1 MTDMMDQIESLWNTT
16 HRDDLEARIEFQKW
30 RSDVNH
36 DRRTLARERKR
47 FEQGIDEINTMLDG
61 AQICAAGGLEDGSYD
76 NPAEFFLGQTTRQ
89 ITTFQFTINGPTVYV
104 ECEHDL
110 VDGHQEIYYMTAI
123 ASTDGA
129 DVRESIDRDTHL
141 YALVESLLPN
151 TTIRK
156 VNQ

>member
-1 MTDMMDQIESLWNTT
+1 MTDLMDQIEALWDTT
-16 HRDDLEARIEFQKW
+16 HRDDLESRIEFQRW
-30 RSDVNH
+30 RSDVMY
-36 DRRTLARERKR
+36 DRNTAERNRKHFR
-47 FEQGIDEINTMLDG
+47 QGIDEINTMLDG

-76 NPAEFFLGQTTRQ
+76 NPAEFFLGQATRQ
-89 ITTFQFTINGPTVYV
+89 ITTFQFAINGPTVYV

-151 TTIRK
+151 TAPRK
-156 VNQ
+156 AN